1 MSSIELFVL
10 LPFLIL
16 SVSIV
21 TVMLLVAFA
30 RSHQLTAAASG
41 LALFTTFA
49 ALFVVSP
56 RTPMAVT
63 SLLVVDGY
71 ALYFIGLI
79 LLAGIATVALSYHY
93 LEAWGG
99 EKEEYY
105 LLLLLAV
112 FGCSVMVAS
121 THFVSFFLG
130 LEILGVALYALI
142 AYPRGSLFSLEAGIK
157 YLVLA
162 SISDGFILFGMALVY
177 AQTGT
182 MDFAGIAAAATK
194 AGGILLVAG
203 TALLIAGLGFK
214 LSLVPFHLWTPDVY
228 EGAPAPVTGLLA
240 TISKGAVF
248 ALLLRYCTGLD
259 FQAYAPLT
267 VVLTLIAVASMVV
280 GNLLALL
287 QNNVK
292 RILAYS
298 SIAHIGY
305 LLVAFMAGG
314 KLATVA
320 VGFYLA
326 AYFVTTLGAFGVV
339 TSLSSAQ
346 RDADSMDDYLG
357 LAWRRPW
364 LAGIFTVMLLS
375 LAGIPLTAG
384 FVGKFYLIA
393 AGIGSMLWL
402 MVATLIVTSVIGLF
416 YYLRIVV
423 AIYNAVKPV
432 RAAEAEPP
440 LACSWAEGLVL
451 TILTGVLI
459 ALGIYP
465 APVLHVIE
473 RTVAL
478 LS

>member
-1 MSSIELFVL
+1 MSPAELFAL
-10 LPFLIL
+10 LPFLVL
-16 SVSIV
+16 SAAVV
-21 TVMLLVAFA
+21 AVMLLVAFA
-30 RSHQLTAAASG
+30 RNHQLIASASG
-41 LALFTTFA
+41 FALIVTFA
-49 ALFVVSP
+49 ALFVVAP
-56 RTPMAVT
+56 RAPVAVT
-63 SLLVVDGY
+63 SLIIIDGY
-71 ALYFIGLI
+71 ALYFMGLI
-79 LLAGIATVALSYHY
+79 LLAGIATVPLSYHY

-142 AYPRGSLFSLEAGIK
+142 AYTRGSLFSLEAGIK
-157 YLVLA
+157 YLILA
-162 SISDGFILFGMALVY
+162 SVSDGFILFGMALVY

-182 MDFAGIAAAATK
+182 MDFSGIAAAATR
-194 AGGILLVAG
+194 GRGIFLVAG

-214 LSLVPFHLWTPDVY
+214 LSLVPFHTWTPDVY
-228 EGAPAPVTGLLA
+228 QGAPAPVTGLLA
-240 TISKGAVF
+240 TVSKGAVF

-259 FQAYAPLT
+259 FHAYPSLA
-267 VVLTLIAVASMVV
+267 VVITIIAVASMIV
-280 GNLLALL
+280 GNFLALL

-298 SIAHIGY
+298 SISHIGY

-314 KLATVA
+314 KLAATA
-320 VGFYLA
+320 VGYYLA
-326 AYFVTTLGAFGVV
+326 AYFVMTIGAFGVV
-339 TSLSSAQ
+339 TVLSSRQ
-346 RDADSMDDYLG
+346 RDADSLDDYRG

-364 LAGIFTVMLLS
+364 LAGVFTAMLLS

-384 FVGKFYLIA
+384 FVGKFYLIT
-393 AGIGSMLWL
+393 AGITSMLWL
-402 MVATLIVTSVIGLF
+402 MVAVLIVTSVIGLF

-423 AIYNAVKPV
+423 AMYSAVEPV
-432 RAAEAEPP
+432 RAAGVEPP
-440 LACSWAEGLVL
+440 SEPSWTASLVL
-451 TILTGVLI
+451 TILAGLLL
-459 ALGIYP
+459 ALGVYP
-465 APVLHVIE
+465 APILRVIE